1 MSKLRNGV
9 VVAALLAAMG
19 CANNETDSHPEDT
32 GTVQFALVVVPT
44 DVQCLQITATG
55 TRVKQQNFNVV
66 PGQMSVLSMNGLPV
80 GAVTFTG
87 QAFNG
92 PCGGP
97 AVTYVADPGT
107 VQINS
112 TGVAAVPLSM
122 RRNGQASISVDFETG
137 NMCVPAGMLCDPTNP
152 TSCCTGLTCQADA
165 TGKAICQQN
174 MCPPVGA
181 VCDPTRPD
189 SCCSGLTCS
198 PDATGL
204 GVCKQVN
211 MCVPQGL
218 PCDPAN
224 PSSCCSG
231 LACLADVTGKAI
243 CQQNMCV
250 PQGGKCLAGTAC
262 CVGLSCQP
270 DPTGIQSCQPTVC
283 MPPGAVC
290 GPGLTQQCCAGL
302 MCVLDP
308 ATMKPICR

>member
-19 CANNETDSHPEDT
+19 CANNDTDSHPEDT

-97 AVTYVADPGT
+97 AVTYVADPVT

-211 MCVPQGL
+211 MCVPQG
-218 PCDPAN
+218 
-224 PSSCCSG
+224 G
-231 LACLADVTGKAI
+231 R
-243 CQQNMCV
+243 
-250 PQGGKCLAGTAC
+250 CLAGTAC

-308 ATMKPICR
+308 ATVKPICR